1 MLRDPSFTD
10 MTSIRPAEFGLENW
24 KTGQLGAG
32 QELEERNFET
42 GWEGEAG
49 PWWYCQ
55 VTCAKQTS
63 NISKFRHCMELC
75 HEDPKTKALA
85 EEFMKELAEDKARAE
100 AL

>member
-1 MLRDPSFTD
+1 MR
-10 MTSIRPAEFGLENW
+10 
-24 KTGQLGAG
+24 
-32 QELEERNFET
+32 ELEERNFET

-63 NISKFRHCMELC
+63 NITKFRHCMELC
-75 HEDPKTKALA
+75 HEDPRTKDLA
-85 EEFMKELAEDKARAE
+85 EEFMNEEFMKELAEDEARAE